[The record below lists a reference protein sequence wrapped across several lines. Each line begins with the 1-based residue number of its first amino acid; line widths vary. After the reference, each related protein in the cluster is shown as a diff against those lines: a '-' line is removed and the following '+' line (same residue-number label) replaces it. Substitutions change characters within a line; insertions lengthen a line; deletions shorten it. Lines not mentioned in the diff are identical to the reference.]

1 VRQRLTKHA
10 RARLRIPLL
19 LLGALLLTLLS
30 IAGLTLYAL
39 KGQRA
44 ELSETLRESQEQ
56 ALDLLVNRVE
66 QSLLDAVQT
75 PFLL

>member
-1 VRQRLTKHA
+1 
-10 RARLRIPLL
+10 
-19 LLGALLLTLLS
+19 
-30 IAGLTLYAL
+30 L